1 MVPLFLVYQY
11 FVKDVAVS
19 LTMAVVMLVAGFV
32 FSAVA
37 GYMAGLVGS
46 SNNPISG
53 VTIATVTVSALLLLL
68 LMGADS
74 VNGPAAAIIIGAV
87 VCCAAAIAGD
97 NMQDLKAGYILG
109 ATPWKQQ
116 VMQMI
121 GTVSAALVLAPVL
134 MLLYNAYGFRGEP
147 GVGPDALSAVQA
159 NLMASVSRGVFKGDL
174 PWNYVFAGMGIA
186 AFVIILDEYLKHKE
200 STFRTPV
207 LAVTI
212 GIYLP
217 LELAVPIVL
226 GGVVNYAVTR
236 SHARRKTPIEDVETS
251 KRNGLLF
258 ASGLITGEALMGIL
272 LAIPII
278 ILKQYD
284 RTMPFIH
291 GSMGPLGELIGVILI
306 LSVAYWLY
314 CTARGQREG

>member
-1 MVPLFLVYQY
+1 
-11 FVKDVAVS
+11 
-19 LTMAVVMLVAGFV
+19 
-32 FSAVA
+32 
-37 GYMAGLVGS
+37 
-46 SNNPISG
+46 
-53 VTIATVTVSALLLLL
+53 
-68 LMGADS
+68 
-74 VNGPAAAIIIGAV
+74 
-87 VCCAAAIAGD
+87 
-97 NMQDLKAGYILG
+97 
-109 ATPWKQQ
+109 
-116 VMQMI
+116 
-121 GTVSAALVLAPVL
+121 
-134 MLLYNAYGFRGEP
+134 
-147 GVGPDALSAVQA
+147 
-159 NLMASVSRGVFKGDL
+159 
-174 PWNYVFAGMGIA
+174 
-186 AFVIILDEYLKHKE
+186 
-200 STFRTPV
+200 

-314 CTARGQREG
+314 CTARGRREG